1 MGKPE
6 PIEIESSPLDTD
18 IVENYFHKEL
28 YYRFKY
34 PDAIFEENQTTRHRI
49 VQEKPEL
56 YKGQIV
62 FMSENH
68 QFWFPIEKIV
78 DRKRWRK
85 FDCVENALNN
95 YEKFKSEMD
104 KMEDASDS
112 DSNDENC
119 FSIWINLM
127 QCDDLAVKNLLS
139 YLCRNMTFEE
149 LKEKYDGKKLG
160 QTDASD
166 SESSD
171 VKIVDGEK
179 YSRSKNF
186 PIYYKTNESCES
198 TIIQEN
204 VRMFSDLAI
213 AMKFLNCSFMFVNR
227 WPEIKY
233 CSERLIIS
241 GKDEAKK
248 KKDTFKSKNQTFALL
263 DDGKSYYEKVEC
275 FEYDLVLTEFI

>member
-18 IVENYFHKEL
+18 IIYNYFQRTLDYKL
-28 YYRFKY
+28 KN
-34 PDAIFEENQTTRHRI
+34 PDAIFEENQTTRHLI
-49 VQEKPEL
+49 IHEKPEL
-56 YKGQIV
+56 YKNQIV
-62 FMSENH
+62 FISENH

-85 FDCVENALNN
+85 FDCVEKALNRYEN
-95 YEKFKSEMD
+95 YNNKINKDENENL
-104 KMEDASDS
+104 MEDASES
-112 DSNDENC
+112 DDEAGS
-119 FSIWINLM
+119 SIWINMM
-127 QCDDLAVKNLLS
+127 QCDDLALKNLLN

-149 LKEKYDGKKLG
+149 LKEKYADRKLDQADEEKTKIIDG
-160 QTDASD
+160 QR
-166 SESSD
+166 
-171 VKIVDGEK
+171 
-179 YSRSKNF
+179 YNRSKNF

-204 VRMFSDLAI
+204 IRMFSDLAI
-213 AMKFLNCSFMFVNR
+213 AMKFLNCSFMFVSR

-241 GKDEAKK
+241 KKDEAKK
-248 KKDTFKSKNQTFALL
+248 DSFKSKNQTFALL
-263 DDGKSYYEKVEC
+263 DDGKSYEKVEC